1 MGRTIGYI
9 ILGILGI
16 MVAWWAVKF
25 VFGLLI
31 GVLGALLS
39 VAIPL
44 AVVGGIGYL
53 IYRAVSGKKSLGSDH
68 RSSLP

>member
-1 MGRTIGYI
+1 MGRTIVYI

-16 MVAWWAVKF
+16 MAAWWTVKF
-25 VFGLLI
+25 VFGLLFS
-31 GVLGALLS
+31 VVGALLS

-44 AVVGGIGYL
+44 AVIGGVGYL